1 MKRRPSLHLVGQ
13 DPTDIFA
20 DLDQLRADM
29 TPSPQRR
36 KRLVET
42 FARIPHDKGLALKIS
57 GTAWRVLIELDRL
70 ILKAGGQNPIKLSSA
85 RLRAAGL
92 NSQLRA
98 RAIRQLE
105 AAGVIKVGR
114 RGQGRSPWVLHSWY
128 PRQDG

>member
-20 DLDQLRADM
+20 DLDQLRSDL
-29 TPSPQRR
+29 TPTPNRR
-36 KRLVET
+36 KRSVET

-85 RLRAAGL
+85 RLHAAGL
-92 NSQLRA
+92 NSQLRT

-105 AAGVIKVGR
+105 ASGVITVGR
-114 RGQGRSPWVLHSWY
+114 RGKGRSPWVLHSWY
-128 PRQDG
+128 PRQG

>member
-1 MKRRPSLHLVGQ
+1 MKRRAPLHLVGQ

-20 DLDQLRADM
+20 DLDQLRSDL
-29 TPSPQRR
+29 TPSPNRR
-36 KRLVET
+36 KRSVET

-92 NSQLRA
+92 RSQLRT

-114 RGQGRSPWVLHSWY
+114 RGQGRSPYVLHSWY
-128 PRQDG
+128 PRQD

>member
-1 MKRRPSLHLVGQ
+1 MKRRPRLHLVGQ

-20 DLDQLRADM
+20 DLDQLRADL

-36 KRLVET
+36 KRLTAT
-42 FARIPHDKGLALKIS
+42 FARVPHDMGLALKVS

-85 RLRAAGL
+85 RLRAVGL

-105 AAGVIKVGR
+105 AAGVIVVGR
-114 RGQGRSPWVLHSWY
+114 RGKGRSPWVLHSWY
-128 PRQDG
+128 PRQE